1 MVMQFM
7 RKGTNIPKATFVVL
21 SGHGLHLYYVLK
33 QPIRATMNN
42 IRKLNK
48 LKEGMTKL
56 IWNRYTSNIEKIQ
69 FQYCLQGFRMVG
81 SASKMGKRYPVRAYR
96 F

>member
-1 MVMQFM
+1 M
-7 RKGTNIPKATFVVL
+7 VL
-21 SGHGLHLYYVLK
+21 SGHGLHLYYVLET
-33 QPIRATMNN
+33 PIRATMNN

-81 SASKMGKRYPVRAYR
+81 SASKMGNATQFEPTDLVISITRLKN
-96 F
+96 